1 MKTQDKEPM
10 KRKTAGT
17 TKRRAGSKP
26 VTISVTIETRRGS
39 RNKLKYEPA
48 KKMYSL
54 SKILP
59 EGMVFPYDFGFV
71 PGTQAE
77 DGDPLDVL
85 VLTDE
90 PLFPG
95 CLVDCTLVGVIEL
108 AQEESGSRERN
119 DRLIAVARAS
129 LLYADVKDLAD
140 LNGVVLKQVE
150 EFFVNYQR
158 VRDIKVAILG
168 QHGPD
173 RATEI
178 LRRSRRQKRR
188 DANR

>member
-1 MKTQDKEPM
+1 M
-10 KRKTAGT
+10 KRKPADTP
-17 TKRRAGSKP
+17 KRAAASKP
-26 VTISVTIETRRGS
+26 VTVSITIETPRGS
-39 RNKLKYEPA
+39 RNKIKYEPA

-71 PGTQAE
+71 PRTKAD

-95 CLVDCTLVGVIEL
+95 CLVECRVIGVIEL
-108 AQEESGSRERN
+108 TQKEAGKKEHN
-119 DRLIAVARAS
+119 DRLIAVAQAS
-129 LLYADVKDLAD
+129 LLYADVQDLAG

-158 VRDIKVAILG
+158 VRNIKVIIHG
-168 QHGPD
+168 RHGPD
-173 RATEI
+173 RARQI
-178 LRRSRRQKRR
+178 LRRSSGKKR
-188 DANR
+188 

>member
-1 MKTQDKEPM
+1 MRRNVADAVG
-10 KRKTAGT
+10 RTAS
-17 TKRRAGSKP
+17 AKP
-26 VTISVTIETRRGS
+26 PEISVTIETPRGS

-71 PGTQAE
+71 PGTMAD

-95 CLVDCTLVGVIEL
+95 CLVACRAIGVIEL
-108 AQEESGSRERN
+108 TQEEAGRKERN
-119 DRLIAVARAS
+119 DRLIAVAQAS
-129 LLYADVKDLAD
+129 LLYAEVQDLAG

-158 VRDIKVAILG
+158 VRDIKVTILG
-168 QHGPD
+168 RRGPNTA
-173 RATEI
+173 REA
-178 LRRSRRQKRR
+178 LRRSRRKKK
-188 DANR
+188 

>member
-1 MKTQDKEPM
+1 VKKQAGTVM
-10 KRKTAGT
+10 KRKTAAAA
-17 TKRRAGSKP
+17 KRAAASKP
-26 VTISVTIETRRGS
+26 LAISVTIETPRGS
-39 RNKLKYEPA
+39 RNKIKYEPA

-71 PGTQAE
+71 PGTKAE

-95 CLVDCTLVGVIEL
+95 CLVDSRLIGVIEL
-108 AQEESGSRERN
+108 TQEEGGKKERN
-119 DRLIAVARAS
+119 DRLIAVAQAS
-129 LLYADVKDLAD
+129 LLYADVKDLAG

-158 VRDIKVAILG
+158 VRNIKVTVLG
-168 QHGPD
+168 RHGPD
-173 RATEI
+173 RAREV
-178 LRRSRRQKRR
+178 LQRSRRKKG
-188 DANR
+188 